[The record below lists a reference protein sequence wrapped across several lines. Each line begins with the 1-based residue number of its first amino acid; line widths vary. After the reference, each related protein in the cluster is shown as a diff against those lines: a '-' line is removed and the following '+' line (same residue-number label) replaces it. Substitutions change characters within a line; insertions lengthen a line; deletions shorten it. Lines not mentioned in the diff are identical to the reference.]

1 MNVLS
6 STSVEITWDP
16 VPAKHR
22 NGIIREYEVAI
33 LDKPGSCGYYIK
45 TAADT
50 RRFVKDGLKMHHSYS
65 VKIAARTSVGRGEWS
80 PWAEFTTLQGSNVSI
95 IQLSFVPSRK

>member
-6 STSVEITWDP
+6 STSVEITWGP